1 MNAQEDEAAARVI
14 RPWDERTQTLAGDP
28 LRSDDDDPELIV
40 HVPFVSDV
48 KVRGLMIIGG
58 GGGRAP
64 SEVKVWVNKPA
75 GDISFDNAQPARA
88 DAELRLGGGSAGRAG
103 VPDGLHEVP
112 GGVEL
117 DAVLPV
123 EPQSG
128 RHHRDLVSGFRGR
141 GTGEQKGHD
150 RHGGRYEARP
160 MAEDHRTPAVTLP
173 GDVPALMY
181 KP

>member
-14 RPWDERTQTLAGDP
+14 RPWDERTQTLVGDP

-75 GDISFDNAQPARA
+75 GDISFDNASRRA
-88 DAELRLGGGSAGRAG
+88 PTQSFDLGEDLRGELEYQTDFTKFQAVSSLTLFFPSNRNR
-103 VPDGLHEVP
+103 DGTTEISFL
-112 GGVEL
+112 
-117 DAVLPV
+117 
-123 EPQSG
+123 
-128 RHHRDLVSGFRGR
+128 GFRGE
-141 GTGEQKGHD
+141 GTGNRRD
-150 RHGGRYEARP
+150 MIVTAVYEARP
-160 MAEDHRTPAVTLP
+160 MAEDHRTPAED
-173 GDVPALMY
+173 GAPAAIL
-181 KP
+181 